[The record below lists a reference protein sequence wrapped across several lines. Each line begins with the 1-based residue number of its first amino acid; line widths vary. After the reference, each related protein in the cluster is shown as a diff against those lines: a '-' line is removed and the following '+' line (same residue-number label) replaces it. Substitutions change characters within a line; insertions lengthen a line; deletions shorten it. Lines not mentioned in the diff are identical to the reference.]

1 MTIGKR
7 IKEERLAKKWTQ
19 EQLAVKLNVSRST
32 VSSWEVERNYPDLE
46 TIIAISDLFGQS
58 LDQLLRED
66 PEMITK
72 KDRKVKNEKVYFR
85 LLGLIGI
92 CFLIFIGNYVLKIAE
107 NSHYQENLKVAGW
120 TKIQDAYIL
129 EEDDRYYWATLPPVR
144 STSFFQSNDSIA
156 LLAATNPED
165 YSECTLQLEFDQSL
179 GLSFTTTD
187 EIDLPHSF
195 FVTIDEKGQLTG
207 DHSIWSSED
216 LTLINDYLTDNQHA
230 VQELIDD
237 IFTKKQQIQASADSK
252 IKRDK

>member
-92 CFLIFIGNYVLKIAE
+92 CFLIFIGNYVIKIAE
-107 NSHYQENLKVAGW
+107 NSQYQENLKDAGW

-156 LLAATNPED
+156 LSAATNPED
-165 YSECTLQLEFDQSL
+165 YSECPLQLEFDQSL
-179 GLSFTTTD
+179 GLSFTTID

-207 DHSIWSSED
+207 DHSIWSSEE
-216 LTLINDYLTDNQHA
+216 LTLINDYLTDNQHT
-230 VQELIDD
+230 VQKLIDD
-237 IFTKKQQIQASADSK
+237 IFTKKQQIQAS
-252 IKRDK
+252 

>member
-92 CFLIFIGNYVLKIAE
+92 CLLIFIGNYVIKSAE
-107 NSHYQENLKVAGW
+107 NSH
-120 TKIQDAYIL
+120 
-129 EEDDRYYWATLPPVR
+129 
-144 STSFFQSNDSIA
+144 
-156 LLAATNPED
+156 
-165 YSECTLQLEFDQSL
+165 
-179 GLSFTTTD
+179 
-187 EIDLPHSF
+187 
-195 FVTIDEKGQLTG
+195 
-207 DHSIWSSED
+207 
-216 LTLINDYLTDNQHA
+216 
-230 VQELIDD
+230 
-237 IFTKKQQIQASADSK
+237 
-252 IKRDK
+252 